1 MLGGRGE
8 GTVFRPSLGHRWGH
22 EVAGVPLPR
31 VPTARLGLGL
41 EAVVKFCLKG
51 WCSSRGTCKVKC

>member
-41 EAVVKFCLKG
+41 EAVVKF
-51 WCSSRGTCKVKC
+51 SV